1 MAVYEQTGIMPA
13 ELDIEP
19 PPEQLEYLLEYFY
32 ALSLS
37 RQSGMSVNPIL
48 YSEILAWSRLT
59 KCTLKQWE
67 LDVIKQLDITWLSVQ
82 INENS

>member
-13 ELDIEP
+13 ELDIKP
-19 PPEQLEYLLEYFY
+19 PPEPLEYLLDYFY

-48 YSEILAWSRLT
+48 YSEILAWSQLT
-59 KCTLKQWE
+59 KCTLEQWE
-67 LDVIKQLDITWLSVQ
+67 LEVIKQLDMVWLSAQ
-82 INENS
+82 IEENY